1 MVFRKRSMTGV
12 GCSRSARRQGRRRRN
27 IGLAGLCLMVMFAVG
42 PFSVFARTHEKVPN
56 RVTPLGTATKSSPST
71 DVPAAQL
78 PPVTSTLTPVFAAPA
93 PPPPPS
99 VATTTTT
106 PPLAPVSSSPRPLDY
121 SPPETPPED
130 PPVVSDAIDD
140 WYSRALARIQNAIA
154 DQALPDEG
162 VKPLPDGYDWQL
174 GPVIQSGNN
183 AGGMR
188 AATTWGVVFV
198 DRGTTEDPAR
208 SNTRVQVRASKTWL
222 LSKSTG
228 RWVLVADGTQPGRAF
243 REDFS
248 GDVSWPMNVRG
259 ELEGVSGRLDFGTGR
274 HAWHFWSPRGVLDPN
289 DIAGM
294 YGSFQARLILD
305 NPVGPDDRSFWSQR
319 LLVGAGID
327 YWADLN
333 AAWPNNLGAS
343 IGRFKLAGNDW
354 RYYTTTTLTP
364 EQLQLNP
371 PPE

>member
-1 MVFRKRSMTGV
+1 
-12 GCSRSARRQGRRRRN
+12 
-27 IGLAGLCLMVMFAVG
+27 MFT
-42 PFSVFARTHEKVPN
+42 RTHEKIPN
-56 RVTPLGTATKSSPST
+56 DATPLGTATKSIPST
-71 DVPAAQL
+71 DVPVTPA
-78 PPVTSTLTPVFAAPA
+78 PPVTPALTPVFAAPA
-93 PPPPPS
+93 PS
-99 VATTTTT
+99 VAPTTTTL
-106 PPLAPVSSSPRPLDY
+106 PLTQVSSSPGPLDD
-121 SPPETPPED
+121 SPPA
-130 PPVVSDAIDD
+130 DAARSSTSRIRARLAD

-174 GPVIQSGNN
+174 GPVIQSGND

-208 SNTRVQVRASKTWL
+208 SNTRVQVRATKTWL

-228 RWVLVADGTQPGRAF
+228 RWVLVADGTQPGGAF

-305 NPVGPDDRSFWSQR
+305 NPAGPDDRSFWSQR

-327 YWADLN
+327 YWADLS

-354 RYYTTTTLTP
+354 RDYTTTTLTP